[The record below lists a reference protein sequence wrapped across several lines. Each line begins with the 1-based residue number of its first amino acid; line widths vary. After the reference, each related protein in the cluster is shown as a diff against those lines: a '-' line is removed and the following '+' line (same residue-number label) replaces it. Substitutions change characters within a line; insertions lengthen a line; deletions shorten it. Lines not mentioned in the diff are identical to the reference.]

1 MIKKQP
7 AFKTIKDGDK
17 NSKLCTKE
25 KISVEKNKHRSS
37 NQALSHLKSTPS
49 QVISTFSYKPNIFE
63 KKKKINTKS
72 YSNENLL

>member
-1 MIKKQP
+1 M
-7 AFKTIKDGDK
+7 
-17 NSKLCTKE
+17 
-25 KISVEKNKHRSS
+25 EKNKPRSS

-49 QVISTFSYKPNIFE
+49 QVISTFSYKPNIFD